1 MRKIS
6 ADYIF
11 TISSGPIKN
20 GVIIIDDDGTILEVT
35 NGNQESRNKSQ
46 ESTTKNQESR
56 VKNQES
62 GIKNQES
69 RNKNQE
75 SRNKNQES
83 RNKSQ
88 ESRNKNQESRNKSQD
103 IPSEIEFYEGII
115 CPGFV
120 NTHCHLELSHLRSQI
135 PENIGMTGFIKEIIS
150 IRSGFSDKE
159 IQDAIAD
166 AEAEMIRNGIVA
178 VGDIS
183 NNNSTFSQKEKR
195 NLLYHTFIEVFDL
208 NPDKADEV
216 FEKAIAL
223 KRELETLNF
232 KHSNSIVPHA
242 PYTVSEKLLKLI
254 NKNSNENN
262 SILSIHNQE
271 SEAENELFISKSGKI
286 YDAFKS
292 MGINTDLIRQTGLNS
307 LRSTLPFLNFASN
320 LLLVHNTFTT
330 RDDIQYA
337 KSQISNLKS
346 QDLFWCT
353 CPNANMYIE
362 NKLPNYNYFI
372 EENVRVTIGTDSLA
386 SNRTLSVLDEL
397 KTIVKQYPE
406 IPLQT
411 LLLWA
416 TKNGADF
423 LGFSQLG
430 TIEKG
435 KKPGLNLLKNV
446 DELKITEKTEVLK
459 LV

>member
-1 MRKIS
+1 MIYKAEYNFVISCEIVEFMRKIS

-11 TISSGPIKN
+11 TISSEPIKK
-20 GVIIIDDDGTILEVT
+20 GVIVIDDDGTILEVT
-35 NGNQESRNKSQ
+35 KGDEELRNK
-46 ESTTKNQESR
+46 K
-56 VKNQES
+56 
-62 GIKNQES
+62 
-69 RNKNQE
+69 
-75 SRNKNQES
+75 
-83 RNKSQ
+83 
-88 ESRNKNQESRNKSQD
+88 QD
-103 IPSEIEFYEGII
+103 PEIEYYEGII
-115 CPGFV
+115 CPGFI
-120 NTHCHLELSHLRSQI
+120 NTHCHLELSHLHSQI
-135 PENIGMTGFIKEIIS
+135 PEGTGIAGFIKEIIS
-150 IRSGFSDKE
+150 KRSGFSNE
-159 IQDAIAD
+159 QIQEAIAA
-166 AEAEMIRNGIVA
+166 AEAEMIKNGIVA

-183 NNNSTFSQKEKR
+183 NNNSTFGQKGQG

-223 KRELETLNF
+223 KKQLATLNF
-232 KHSNSIVPHA
+232 KLSNSIVPHA

-254 NKNSNENN
+254 NTNTSENN
-262 SILSIHNQE
+262 GILSIHNQE

-286 YDAFKS
+286 YDAFKN
-292 MGINTDLIRQTGLNS
+292 MGINTGLLRQTGLNS
-307 LRSTLPFLNFASN
+307 LQSTLPFLNLASK
-320 LLLVHNTFTT
+320 LLLVHNTFTS
-330 RDDIQYA
+330 REDVKWAQEQMWSQEARIKNQEQKSKIQDPRSEILY
-337 KSQISNLKS
+337 
-346 QDLFWCT
+346 WCT

-386 SNRTLSVLDEL
+386 SNWSLSVLDEL

-423 LGFSQLG
+423 LGFTQLG

-435 KKPGLNLLKNV
+435 KKPGLNLLKNIGG
-446 DELKITEKTEVLK
+446 LKITSKTEVLK